1 MIEKLLSIVVLA
13 LGAVLVSVPVLAGTT
28 PALPEPVSMSL
39 LAGGIGAIAVVRY
52 LRRK

>member
-1 MIEKLLSIVVLA
+1 MIEKLLSIAMIA
-13 LGAVLVSVPVLAGTT
+13 LGAVLVSAPVLAGTP

-39 LAGGIGAIAVVRY
+39 VAGGIGAIAVVRY

>member
-1 MIEKLLSIVVLA
+1 MKSILTTAALA
-13 LGAVLVSVPVLAGTT
+13 LGVALTSAPAFAGGGIPV
-28 PALPEPVSMSL
+28 PEPISMSL